1 MSKLCYY
8 FRGSVKEEPMI
19 NRILDFFPQQN
30 RPVTMAPHGLVASPH
45 YLASEAGV
53 DILKKG
59 GSAVDAAIATN
70 AVLNVVYPHMCGI
83 GGDAFWL
90 IYDAE
95 KKDLTFLNAS
105 GRSPYGANID
115 YFKKAGMNSIP
126 LRGLLS
132 VTVPGAVDGWFEAH
146 GRYGKLPVPSLLAPS
161 IAYARAGYPITH
173 IFSLKIHE
181 AAQDLSQFPTS
192 KNLFLPNGKVPRAG
206 DLLTNKGLA
215 DSLEKIAYEERDAFY
230 KGEIARKIVK
240 FSEENG
246 GLLSEKDFYDTKSAW
261 GKPIST
267 TYRDYTVFET
277 APNSQGLAALMI
289 LNLLDGFDLS
299 SVSYQS
305 PDYLHLMVEA
315 KKVAFAD
322 RNRYISD
329 PDLVKIPIDELL
341 SKEYALRRRSLI
353 RQDRAADTTTLSPG
367 SFGRD
372 TIYLCTIDEAGN
384 AVSLIQSLYFSF
396 GSAVVAGDTGI
407 VLQNRGAY
415 FSLEPT
421 HVNCIQPHKRTFHTL
436 MASMTFK
443 EGKPYLIF
451 GTSGAD
457 GQPQTHAQVMT
468 SVFDFGL
475 DIQSAIEAP
484 RWLSGRYLVNQP
496 EGFLTMEGRFPLE
509 VIEELRRRGHQVN
522 IAEDWSSIMGCAHGI
537 IIHPENGLRMG
548 GSDPRSDGAAIG
560 Y

>member
-1 MSKLCYY
+1 MT
-8 FRGSVKEEPMI
+8 
-19 NRILDFFPQQN
+19 NRTLDSFPQQN

-70 AVLNVVYPHMCGI
+70 AVLNVVYPDMCGI

-90 IYDAE
+90 IYDAA
-95 KKDLTFLNAS
+95 KKDLAFLNAS

-146 GRYGKLPVPSLLAPS
+146 GRYGKLPVPSLLAPA

-173 IFSLKIHE
+173 IFSFRIHE
-181 AAQDLSQFPTS
+181 AAQDLSQFATS

-206 DLLTNKGLA
+206 DLLTNRGLA
-215 DSLEKIAYEERDAFY
+215 DSLEKIAYEGRDAFY

-246 GLLSEKDFYDTKSAW
+246 GLLSEKDFYDTKSSW

-267 TYRDYTVFET
+267 RYRDYTVFET
-277 APNSQGLAALMI
+277 APNSQGLATLMI

-305 PDYLHLMVEA
+305 PDHLHLMVEA

-341 SKEYALRRRSLI
+341 SKEYAVRRRSLI
-353 RQDRAADTTTLSPG
+353 RQDRAVDTTTLSPG

-421 HVNCIQPHKRTFHTL
+421 HVNCLQPHKRTFHTL